1 MKLLVVEDEALLR
14 HHLFTRLT
22 DSGHVVEAVANAEE
36 ALYQTGQFNHDL
48 AIIDLGLPG
57 MGGLDL
63 IRQLRTQ
70 AKTFPILILTARG
83 NWQDKVEGLA
93 AGADDYVVKPFQ
105 FEELEARLNALLRRS
120 SGFTQST
127 IVAGPL
133 LLDLNRKQAS
143 LDAEPLALTAYE
155 YRILEYL
162 MRHHQQVVPK
172 DRLMEQ
178 LYPDDDERDPN
189 VRCWSAACV
198 ASLKVRAGS
207 NRSKPCAVSATCSMS
222 AALDS
227 FSSRSFDA
235 RRHHVGGVVHARLA
249 AGHARRVQPGI
260 AGLDRAAPGLGCDH
274 ADLGGTYRERSPGDA
289 GAVA

>member
-14 HHLFTRLT
+14 HHLQTRLT
-22 DSGHVVEAVANAEE
+22 DSGHVVQAVANAEE
-36 ALYQTGQFNHDL
+36 ALYQVREFNHDL
-48 AIIDLGLPG
+48 AVIDLGLPG
-57 MGGLDL
+57 ISGLEL
-63 IRQLRTQ
+63 IRRLRSQ
-70 AKTFPILILTARG
+70 DKTFPILILTARG

-133 LLDLNRKQAS
+133 LLDLNRKQAV
-143 LDAEPLALTAYE
+143 LDDEPLALTAYE

-162 MRHHQQVVPK
+162 MRHHQQVVAK

-189 VRCWSAACV
+189 VIEVLIGRLRRKLEAPAGF
-198 ASLKVRAGS
+198 KPIDTVR
-207 NRSKPCAVSATCSMS
+207 
-222 AALDS
+222 
-227 FSSRSFDA
+227 
-235 RRHHVGGVVHARLA
+235 
-249 AGHARRVQPGI
+249 
-260 AGLDRAAPGLGCDH
+260 GLGY
-274 ADLGGTYRERSPGDA
+274 LFNERCQ
-289 GAVA
+289 

>member
-63 IRQLRTQ
+63 IRQLRSQ

-83 NWQDKVEGLA
+83 NWQDKVEGL
-93 AGADDYVVKPFQ
+93 
-105 FEELEARLNALLRRS
+105 EARMNALLRRS

-143 LDAEPLALTAYE
+143 LDEQPLALTAYE

-162 MRHHQQVVPK
+162 MRHHQQVVAK

-189 VRCWSAACV
+189 VIEVLVGRLRRKLEGPAGF
-198 ASLKVRAGS
+198 KPIDTVR
-207 NRSKPCAVSATCSMS
+207 
-222 AALDS
+222 
-227 FSSRSFDA
+227 
-235 RRHHVGGVVHARLA
+235 
-249 AGHARRVQPGI
+249 
-260 AGLDRAAPGLGCDH
+260 GLGY
-274 ADLGGTYRERSPGDA
+274 LFNERCR
-289 GAVA
+289 